1 MRYIIS
7 FVLIVGALLLGGCA
21 GQESKDAKAEVTAV
35 PQVSTEEQYVIDVM
49 EVFPKIAE
57 EKVLPLGHS
66 LCRAYDDGYTT
77 EAILM
82 AGLVDGIAEEDTT
95 VLLHMT
101 VPVFCPEHEKAM
113 EKSLQ

>member
-7 FVLIVGALLLGGCA
+7 FVLIVGTLLVGGCA
-21 GQESKDAKAEVTAV
+21 GTENKDATADATAV
-35 PQVSTEEQYVIDVM
+35 PQVTTEEQYVIDVM
-49 EVFPKIAE
+49 EVFPSIAE
-57 EKVLPLGHS
+57 EKVLPLGNS
-66 LCRAYDDGYTT
+66 LCQAYDDGYTT
-77 EAILM
+77 DAILM

-95 VLLHMT
+95 VLLRMT